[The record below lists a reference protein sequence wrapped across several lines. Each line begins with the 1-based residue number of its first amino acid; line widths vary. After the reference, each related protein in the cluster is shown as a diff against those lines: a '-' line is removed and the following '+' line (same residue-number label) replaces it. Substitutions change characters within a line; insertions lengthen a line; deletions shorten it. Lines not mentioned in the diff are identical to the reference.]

1 MTTDRVSPEA
11 TPTTPATGQGGVTRR
26 RFVGYLVA
34 GATLTVAADLRLGT
48 PAEASVPSGPQIAAL
63 FDLEDL
69 ETKAAQP
76 TSGLI
81 KITVNSDGTVSFAL
95 PRAEV
100 GQGITTSTSMIIAE
114 ELDLPVDK
122 VRVSLAP
129 ARPELVFNQI
139 TGGSNSTVSTYTPI
153 RVAASIAKGALLEAA
168 AIELG
173 SAVGDL
179 TAHLGVISAPNG
191 TSRTYGELAA
201 KAASDTTKA
210 TRTELKPRSSFT
222 VVGTPRNR
230 VDARDIVTGKKQFT
244 TDLQVPDALPT
255 MLCRA
260 PGLNGRPA
268 ELKNKDAVLK
278 MPGVTDVAVVETGIA
293 VRAKTF
299 GQCIDAVR
307 AVEAS
312 FHGGVVGDAD
322 DDAILAELRKAEIPL
337 AVPKVPVLGIQ
348 VDTDFEFM
356 FRSSAALEPN
366 CAIAD
371 VRDDHATIWSGLKSP
386 IVAQGK
392 IAEAIGL
399 PQDKVTVHVVT
410 GGGSFGHKLFHDPA
424 LEAARVSKAMGKPV
438 KLMWHRVDEP
448 RQGRM
453 HPMATSRCRA
463 TMVGDQVLTFEQRH
477 TSVAT
482 DFSHGLGEMLIAT
495 AADLPPGLGGVGL
508 SQSIFLLT
516 QDLPYNFGTV
526 TQLLDETDTRF
537 NTGSMRSIYSQDV
550 ACASELTVDLMARKA
565 KKDPLAFRLANIKY
579 PEVKAVLEKVAE
591 VGNWGRKMAPGTA
604 QGIAVHREYKGAT
617 AFLVEIDCRPETVD
631 RKIRNGVGG
640 PRVTKVVVAVDAG
653 LVINPRGIEAQMM
666 SAASDGIGLALTN
679 STHLKDGHFLEA
691 SWDNYFYTREW
702 NAPFDFECV
711 VMPSSSDQP
720 GGIGEAGVPASFA
733 AVACAYA
740 RATGTTP
747 KRFPINHGTLS
758 FDVKPYVP
766 SLPES
771 PTDGLS
777 HTY

>member
-1 MTTDRVSPEA
+1 MPSHRRRDIS
-11 TPTTPATGQGGVTRR
+11 RR

-48 PAEASVPSGPQIAAL
+48 PAEAAVPSPPQIAAL

-69 ETKAAQP
+69 ESTAALP
-76 TSGLI
+76 TAGLI
-81 KITVNSDGTVSFAL
+81 KITVHDDGSASFAL

-100 GQGITTSTSMIIAE
+100 GQGITTSTAMIIAE
-114 ELDLPVDK
+114 ELDLPVEK
-122 VRVSLAP
+122 VQVSLAP
-129 ARPELVFNQI
+129 ARPELMFNQL

-153 RVAASIAKGALLEAA
+153 RVAATIAKGALLKAA

-173 SAVGDL
+173 YAVGEL
-179 TAHLGVISAPNG
+179 TSKLGVISAPDG
-191 TSRTYGELAA
+191 KSVTYGELAT
-201 KAASDTTKA
+201 KAASATTTSTKV
-210 TRTELKPRSSFT
+210 TLKPASSFS

-230 VDARDIVTGKKQFT
+230 VDARDIITGKKQFT
-244 TDLQVPDALPT
+244 MDLQVPDALPT

-260 PGLNGRPA
+260 PGLNGHPV
-268 ELKNKDAVLK
+268 ELKNEDAILK
-278 MPGVTDVAVVETGIA
+278 MPGVTDVAVVETGVA

-307 AVEAS
+307 AVEAD
-312 FHGGVVGDAD
+312 FHDSVVGAAD
-322 DDAILAELRKAEIPL
+322 DEAVLGELRKAEIPL
-337 AVPKVPVLGIQ
+337 AVPKVPLLGLQ

-356 FRSSAALEPN
+356 FRSSAALETN

-371 VRDDHATIWSGLKSP
+371 VRYDSATIWSGLKSP

-463 TMVGDQVLTFEQRH
+463 TMLGDQVLTFEQRH

-482 DFSHGLGEMLIAT
+482 DFSHGLGEMLVAT
-495 AADLPPGLGGVGL
+495 AADLPPGLVGVGL

-516 QDLPYNFGTV
+516 QDLPYNFGVV

-550 ACASELTVDLMARKA
+550 ACARELTVDLMARKA
-565 KKDPLAFRLANIKY
+565 HKDPLAFRLANVKY
-579 PEVKAVLEKVAE
+579 PEVKAVLKKVAE
-591 VGNWGRKMAPGTA
+591 VGNWGRTMEPGTA

-617 AFLVEIDCRPETVD
+617 AFLVEIDCRPETVH
-631 RKIRNGVGG
+631 RKVRNGVTG

-666 SAASDGIGLALTN
+666 GAASDGIGLALTN

-702 NAPFDFECV
+702 NAPFEFECV
-711 VMPSSSDQP
+711 VMPSDSNQP
-720 GGIGEAGVPASFA
+720 GGVGEAGVPASFA

-747 KRFPINHGTLS
+747 RRFPINHDTLS

>member
-1 MTTDRVSPEA
+1 MTEHEPHGIGAAAPPGRRGLS
-11 TPTTPATGQGGVTRR
+11 RR

-34 GATLTVAADLRLGT
+34 GTTLTVAADLRLGT
-48 PAEASVPSGPQIAAL
+48 AAEAAIPSPPQIAAL

-69 ETKAAQP
+69 ESTAALA

-81 KITVNSDGTVSFAL
+81 RITIHSDGTASFAL

-100 GQGITTSTSMIIAE
+100 GQGITTSTAMIIAE
-114 ELDLPVDK
+114 ELDLPVEK
-122 VRVSLAP
+122 VIVSLAP
-129 ARPELVFNQI
+129 ARPELVFNQL

-153 RVAASIAKGALLEAA
+153 RVAASIAKGALLKAA
-168 AIELG
+168 SVELG
-173 SAVGDL
+173 YAVGQL
-179 TAHLGVISAPNG
+179 TTKLGVVRAPNG
-191 TSRTYGELAA
+191 TSVSYGALAT
-201 KAASDTTKA
+201 KAATTTTKA
-210 TRTELKPRSSFT
+210 ARTQLKARTSFS

-244 TDLQVPDALPT
+244 MDLQVPDALPT
-255 MLCRA
+255 MVCRA
-260 PGLNGRPA
+260 PGLNGRPVA
-268 ELKNKDAVLK
+268 LRNKDAILR
-278 MPGVTDVAVVETGIA
+278 MPGVTDVAVVETGVA
-293 VRAKTF
+293 VRARTF

-307 AVEAS
+307 AVQAD
-312 FHGGVVGDAD
+312 FGGSVVPGAD
-322 DDAILAELRKAEIPL
+322 DASVLRELRKAEIPL
-337 AVPKVPVLGIQ
+337 VVPTLPLLGVQ

-356 FRSSAALEPN
+356 FRSSAALETN

-371 VRDDHATIWSGLKSP
+371 VRDGHATIWSGLKSP

-392 IAEAIGL
+392 IAEALGL

-424 LEAARVSKAMGKPV
+424 LEAARVSQAMGKPV

-463 TMVGDQVLTFEQRH
+463 TMLGDQVLTFEQRH

-482 DFSHGLGEMLIAT
+482 DFSHGLGEMLVAT
-495 AADLPPGLGGVGL
+495 AADLPPGLVGVGL

-516 QDLPYNFGTV
+516 QDLPYNFGVV

-565 KKDPLAFRLANIKY
+565 KKDPLAFRLANVKY

-591 VGNWGRKMAPGTA
+591 VGNWGRTMPPGTA

-617 AFLVEIDCRPETVD
+617 AFLVEIDCRPETVN
-631 RKIRNGVGG
+631 RRIRNGVGG

-653 LVINPRGIEAQMM
+653 LVINPRGVEAQMM
-666 SAASDGIGLALTN
+666 GAASDGIGLALTN

-702 NAPFDFECV
+702 NTPFDFECV
-711 VMPSSSDQP
+711 IMPSSSAQP
-720 GGIGEAGVPASFA
+720 GGVGEAGVPASFA

-747 KRFPINHGTLS
+747 KRFPINHDTLS